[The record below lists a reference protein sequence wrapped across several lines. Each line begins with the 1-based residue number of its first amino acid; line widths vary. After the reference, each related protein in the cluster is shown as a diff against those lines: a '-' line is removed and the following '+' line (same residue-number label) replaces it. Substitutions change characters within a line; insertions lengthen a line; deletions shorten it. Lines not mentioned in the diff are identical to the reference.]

1 MNILLAEPLS
11 PLAMEKLHALSEC
24 RLTVASP
31 DTFKNFLADC
41 DALVVQSCKVT
52 REVIAAAPRLR
63 VIGRAGGGVENIDL
77 DAATA
82 AGILVMNT
90 PGGNAVS
97 VAEHTLALMLALA
110 RSIPLACQS
119 TKAGK
124 WEMPKFI
131 GTELRG
137 KTLGILGLG
146 AIGREV
152 AKRARA
158 LEMHIIAADP
168 FVNSL
173 TASDLGIELVSQKT
187 LWGRADYITLH
198 VALTPATQGM
208 INEFSLAEMKR
219 GVRIVNCAR
228 GELIDALALAQAI
241 RSGHV
246 GGAALDVFQTEPP
259 TAGEPLLEFD
269 NVIATPH
276 IGGATEEAQE
286 IVGLQIVAQLFEY
299 LKTGMATNAV
309 NLPAI
314 TSEQFRAIGPYITLA
329 ERLGAFAS
337 HIATGNP
344 KAVRM
349 IYLGRMSDSN
359 TQVVRNAAL
368 AGVLA
373 RSLTRRP
380 NVVNAM
386 QIAQDRGISVGE
398 SHETRSA
405 NIDSIRVEID
415 TDTGKTTVE
424 GAVLLNQPRLLS
436 VDGIPCEAPL
446 SGHIT
451 YMKNADVPGVIGFI
465 GTVLGRNGIN
475 IASYSLGRVE
485 PVAGQT
491 ATAVSVV
498 QTDQDIAQ
506 RVLGELL
513 ENPAL
518 MAARTVHF

>member
-11 PLAMEKLHALSEC
+11 PLAMEKLRTQTDWHVTEATPETLS
-24 RLTVASP
+24 AS
-31 DTFKNFLADC
+31 LADC
-41 DALVVQSCKVT
+41 DALVVQSFKVT
-52 REVIAAAPRLR
+52 ADIIAAAPRLR
-63 VIGRAGGGVENIDL
+63 VIGRAAGGVENIDV

-82 AGILVMNT
+82 AGVLVMNT

-110 RSIPLACQS
+110 RSIPLASQS

-124 WEMPKFI
+124 WEVPRFI

-137 KTLGILGLG
+137 KTLGILGIG

-158 LEMHIIAADP
+158 FEMQIIAADP
-168 FVNSL
+168 FVNSAA
-173 TASDLGIELVSQKT
+173 ASDLGIELVSQKT
-187 LWGRADYITLH
+187 LWSRSDYITLH
-198 VALTPATQGM
+198 VALTPATQGL

-228 GELIDALALAQAI
+228 GELIDAIALAQAI
-241 RSGHV
+241 ESGHV
-246 GGAALDVFQTEPP
+246 AGAALDVFQTEPP
-259 TAGEPLLEFD
+259 TAGEPLLNFD

-286 IVGLQIVAQLFEY
+286 IVGVRIVSQLIEY
-299 LKTGMATNAV
+299 LKSGVATSAV

-314 TSEQFRAIGPYITLA
+314 TAEQFRAIGPYITLA

-337 HIATGNP
+337 HIVTGNP
-344 KAVRM
+344 KGVRM
-349 IYLGRMSDSN
+349 IYVGRMSESN
-359 TQVVRNAAL
+359 TQVIRNAAL

-380 NVVNAM
+380 NVVNSM

-398 SHETRSA
+398 SHERRSA

-415 TDTGKTTVE
+415 TDTGMTTVE
-424 GAVLLNQPRLLS
+424 GAVLLNHPRLLS

-446 SGHIT
+446 SGHVT
-451 YMKNADVPGVIGFI
+451 YMKNADVPGVIGFV
-465 GTVLGRNGIN
+465 GSELGRNGIN
-475 IASYSLGRVE
+475 IASFSLGRIE
-485 PVAGQT
+485 PAAGQV

-498 QTDQDIAQ
+498 QTDQEIPQ
-506 RVLGELL
+506 RVLAELL

-518 MAARTVHF
+518 MAARSVHF